1 MIEKATA
8 FPVPDEDLVFWANV
22 NNATNMLFSTKKK
35 YEVTELYFFLMNVH
49 KDKSKISQA

>member
-22 NNATNMLFSTKKK
+22 NSATNTLFSTKKMK
-35 YEVTELYFFLMNVH
+35 LQNFYFFLMNVH

>member
-22 NNATNMLFSTKKK
+22 NSATNVLFSTKKN
-35 YEVTELYFFLMNVH
+35 EVSELYLVLVNVH
-49 KDKSKISQA
+49 KIKSKISQA